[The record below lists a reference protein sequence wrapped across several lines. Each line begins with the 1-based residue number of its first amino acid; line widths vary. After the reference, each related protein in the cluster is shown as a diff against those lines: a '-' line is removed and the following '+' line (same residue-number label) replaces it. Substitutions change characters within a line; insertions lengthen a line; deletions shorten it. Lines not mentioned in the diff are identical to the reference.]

1 MRRLSF
7 CYSLLFVVLLLSSCS
22 KETKEEIEKPSE
34 ELTVQQKEGKEL
46 AESLWATSPLQEQP
60 LDENRILAFERIQ
73 EYADKCT
80 SDYFESYLKSI
91 NLTSENKEKYDV
103 LLYYYRYA
111 FDRILNDIKEEQV
124 EDGTAHIWM
133 LYNMGYVVKTPSCC
147 FAIDIMHRW
156 AEKLAPYLDFLC
168 LTHNHQDHYDTKLIE
183 AMLAEGKPVISN
195 FIEESKEYYSKKSSN
210 YTIGKVSIRTSIT
223 DHNNSGLSNFVTVFS
238 IDC

>member
-7 CYSLLFVVLLLSSCS
+7 FNPLLLLVLFLFSCS

-34 ELTVQQKEGKEL
+34 ELTVQQRDGKEL
-46 AESLWATSPLQEQP
+46 AELLWTTSPLQEQP
-60 LDENRILAFERIQ
+60 LDENRTLAFERIQ

-91 NLTSENKEKYDV
+91 DLTSENQEKYDV

-111 FDRILNDIKEEQV
+111 FDRILNDIKDEQV

-133 LYNMGYVVKTPSCC
+133 LYNMGYVIKTPSCC

-156 AEKLAPYLDFLC
+156 AEKLASQMSLNSRMDGLKVVYW
-168 LTHNHQDHYDTKLIE
+168 
-183 AMLAEGKPVISN
+183 
-195 FIEESKEYYSKKSSN
+195 SSLV
-210 YTIGKVSIRTSIT
+210 G
-223 DHNNSGLSNFVTVFS
+223 
-238 IDC
+238 